1 MVIILN
7 KDTLNDLFTPY
18 ELDFIEIED
27 VNKLL
32 NISDEFEMELDI
44 EMECSKS
51 KNETCI
57 NTNCNFNL
65 IAKHSD
71 ALYIKLVNGGCSTC
85 KNN

>member
-7 KDTLNDLFTPY
+7 KDSLNDLFTPY

-27 VNKLL
+27 INKVL
-32 NISDEFEMELDI
+32 NISDEFAMQIDI

-57 NTNCNFNL
+57 NMDCDFNL
-65 IAKHSD
+65 ISKHSD
-71 ALYIKLVNGGCSTC
+71 ELYIKVANGGCSIC